1 MQEGP
6 AEAVAA
12 LLEKGELDGAFL
24 PEDPGAGYDIHPLAE
39 VPLALILPKSHPL
52 AEKKSASWDDLEGMA
67 LFLPELRKRNETLS
81 RVHRVLTAGSA
92 DTIRGLLLAMDSAA
106 ILPASIFEGDSRL
119 AEIPLA
125 PEIVISPVYAEN
137 ARRTPSRAARA
148 FSDSIN

>member
-1 MQEGP
+1 MGRP
-6 AEAVAA
+6 RRHG
-12 LLEKGELDGAFL
+12 L
-24 PEDPGAGYDIHPLAE
+24 
-39 VPLALILPKSHPL
+39 VPPRR
-52 AEKKSASWDDLEGMA
+52 
-67 LFLPELRKRNETLS
+67 LRKRNETLS

-106 ILPASIFEGDSRL
+106 ILPASIFEGDSL